1 MPRSWLFASVL
12 LYPFFLNTFFSFF
25 HDMKK
30 TFSHSQP
37 LVSEMLSSTAIVRAV
52 CCIFLLLSVPL
63 SLSATDFS
71 ESADSIACTDCAAT
85 GGTSGVCF
93 SAACRPTPE
102 VSSSTTFRPQQLIF
116 PSAAIAVGC
125 AGIRSHL
132 IDTRGTRQKH
142 TFDNTLQYLPTAA
155 YVGLGFIPGVKHEHK
170 IGSRMM
176 AGVTAFAIM
185 TALCQGT
192 KRLVREPRPDTGA
205 KTSFPSGH
213 TATAFMGAELCRLEY
228 GWGYGAAAYAVAAGI
243 GAMRIYNNRHWC
255 NDVLAGAGVGV
266 LSAQAAY
273 WLLPLEERLFKRRS
287 KPTSTRADMMLVP
300 TYDSSVQAPGVA
312 FALSF

>member
-1 MPRSWLFASVL
+1 MPTYPMIHPTICHRRHAHSAEHRRAYSL
-12 LYPFFLNTFFSFF
+12 L
-25 HDMKK
+25 
-30 TFSHSQP
+30 
-37 LVSEMLSSTAIVRAV
+37 
-52 CCIFLLLSVPL
+52 FLLLACFPMLLSAAAWGAPADSLCLNDAEPPIAITDAEASVP
-63 SLSATDFS
+63 
-71 ESADSIACTDCAAT
+71 T
-85 GGTSGVCF
+85 GLD
-93 SAACRPTPE
+93 SAACQPLRQP
-102 VSSSTTFRPQQLIF
+102 SASTAFRPRQLIF

-132 IDTRGTRQKH
+132 IDTRGERKKR
-142 TFDNTLQYLPTAA
+142 TFDNTLQYLPTVA
-155 YVGLGFIPGVKHEHK
+155 YVGLGFIPGVKHEHR

-192 KRLVREPRPDTGA
+192 KRIVRERRPDTGA

-228 GWGYGAAAYAVAAGI
+228 GWGYGAAAYAVAAAI
-243 GAMRIYNNRHWC
+243 GGMRIYNNRHWC

-273 WLLPLEERLFKRRS
+273 WLLPFEQRLFKGRRS
-287 KPTSTRADMMLVP
+287 RAGKAPATADLMLMP
-300 TYDSSVQAPGVA
+300 TYDGGSNAPGLT
-312 FALSF
+312 FACSF

>member
-1 MPRSWLFASVL
+1 MLLSRFLAVL
-12 LYPFFLNTFFSFF
+12 LLALTCNSVASASDFEPS
-25 HDMKK
+25 
-30 TFSHSQP
+30 P
-37 LVSEMLSSTAIVRAV
+37 IV
-52 CCIFLLLSVPL
+52 
-63 SLSATDFS
+63 
-71 ESADSIACTDCAAT
+71 ADTL
-85 GGTSGVCF
+85 
-93 SAACRPTPE
+93 E
-102 VSSSTTFRPQQLIF
+102 VSSPVCRSTQFRPQQLIF
-116 PSAAIAVGC
+116 PAAAIAVGS

-132 IDTRGTRQKH
+132 IDTRGNREKK
-142 TFDNTLQYLPTAA
+142 TFDNTLQYLPTVA
-155 YVGLGFIPGVKHEHK
+155 YVGLGFIPGVKHEHR
-170 IGSRMM
+170 IGSRLM

-213 TATAFMGAELCRLEY
+213 TATAFMGAELVRLEY

-273 WLLPLEERLFKRRS
+273 WLLPLEERLFCRRKHS
-287 KPTSTRADMMLVP
+287 GNSVVLVP
-300 TYDSSVQAPGVA
+300 TYDGLAQAPG
-312 FALSF
+312 LSFAMTF